1 MKLTYNKIL
10 NNMKNAFYESA
21 QKNVDLQGDLGLRFQ
36 AVASELYSIACY
48 GDYILKQAFP
58 QTATKNFLD
67 YHAQLRDIKRKE
79 ATKAYGVLTFVL
91 AEVQETDV
99 EIPKGTLCSVCDL
112 PYIQFET
119 KAKAVI
125 KAGDSEVSTAAAAV
139 DTGESFNAAENT
151 VCVMVNPPM
160 YVQRV
165 YNKQPFTGGHDAE
178 SDEALRKRIL
188 SSYSVAQT
196 GVSAQSIKET
206 ILKIDGIWDC
216 SVSKDGS
223 RLKVKYVTS
232 DAKLTEQQQTQMR
245 DALMIADITSTQCEI
260 SAAGHKNYSLTA
272 EITLSSCDD
281 LVKEKIESAIKDY
294 LQSLKIGEFLY
305 FGKLNNYLMSIDGV
319 RLCELSSP
327 YAAGDFIPCPSNN
340 FLKCFDL
347 KVNFYE

>member
-10 NNMKNAFYESA
+10 NNMKNAFYASS

-58 QTATKNFLD
+58 QTATKEFLD
-67 YHAQLRDIKRKE
+67 YHSQLRDMKRKR
-79 ATKAYGVLTFVL
+79 AQRAYGALTFEL
-91 AEVQETDV
+91 AEAQETDV
-99 EIPKGTLCSVCDL
+99 EIPTGTLCSVRDL

-119 KAKAVI
+119 KNKAVI
-125 KAGDSEVSTAAAAV
+125 KAGKLAVSVDAVAV
-139 DTGESFNAAENT
+139 DTGESFNADVNT

-165 YNKQPFTGGHDAE
+165 YNSQPFVGGHDDE

-188 SSYSVAQT
+188 SSYSVPQM
-196 GVSAQSIKET
+196 GVSAQSIKEA

-216 SVSKDGS
+216 FVAKDGS
-223 RLKVKYVTS
+223 KLKVKYVTADS
-232 DAKLTEQQQTQMR
+232 NLTEEQQIQLR
-245 DALMIADITSTQCEI
+245 DALMIADLTSTQCEI

-272 EITLSSCDD
+272 EITLSNSDES
-281 LVKEKIESAIKDY
+281 VKEKIESAIKGY

-305 FGKLNNYLMSIDGV
+305 FSRLTKYLTAIADV
-319 RLCELSSP
+319 KLCEISSP
-327 YAAGDFIPCPSNN
+327 YATGDFISCPSNN
-340 FLKCFDL
+340 FLKCFNL